1 MKYDFTTMP
10 DRGGKDALA
19 VDAIGANVSW
29 GTAPTAPKAS
39 FSKIPMWV
47 ADMNFATVPT
57 IPQKIIQRAEHPLYG
72 YYIPTDEYYNSIIR
86 WHELRNGVSGLSK
99 EYIGYENGVLGCVTK
114 RLPLR
119 EKRCSFTARPISAL
133 PMYWRIPAESQS

>member
-29 GTAPTAPKAS
+29 GTAPTAPKAG

-57 IPQKIIQRAEHPLYG
+57 IPQRIIQRAEHPLYG
-72 YYIPTDEYYNSIIR
+72 YYIPTDEYYDSIIR
-86 WHELRNGVSGLSK
+86 WHEQRNGVKGLCK
-99 EYIGYENGVLGCVTK
+99 AHIGYE
-114 RLPLR
+114 
-119 EKRCSFTARPISAL
+119 
-133 PMYWRIPAESQS
+133 

>member
-29 GTAPTAPKAS
+29 GTAPTAPKAG

-57 IPQKIIQRAEHPLYG
+57 IPQKIIQRAEHPLYC
-72 YYIPTDEYYNSIIR
+72 YYILLKESILRLKETVVTVVPLIDDTNGIR
-86 WHELRNGVSGLSK
+86 LCIEIYEEVVSEHLHLKNGIL
-99 EYIGYENGVLGCVTK
+99 
-114 RLPLR
+114 
-119 EKRCSFTARPISAL
+119 
-133 PMYWRIPAESQS
+133 